1 MGRDK
6 TPRKEPAMS
15 EAGAPAKV
23 LVYSDDRTV
32 REQVR
37 LTLGRKVAAD
47 LPEIEIFE
55 VATVPA
61 LLKALDSDVDY
72 GLMIL
77 DGEARPAGGFGVAY
91 QVKEEIANC
100 PPVLLLVVRQ
110 VDSWLATWSRAEA
123 VAPYPVD
130 PFQLPEQVANL
141 LRARLVQVG

>member
-1 MGRDK
+1 
-6 TPRKEPAMS
+6 MS
-15 EAGAPAKV
+15 EAGAPVKV

-37 LTLGRKVAAD
+37 LTLGTKVAAD
-47 LPEIEIFE
+47 LPEIEVFE

-61 LLKALDSDVDY
+61 LLQALDSEENY
-72 GLMIL
+72 SLMIL

-91 QVKEEIANC
+91 QVKEEVSNC

-123 VAPYPVD
+123 IAPYPLD

-141 LRARLVQVG
+141 VRDRLAQVG

>member
-1 MGRDK
+1 
-6 TPRKEPAMS
+6 MS
-15 EAGAPAKV
+15 EAGVPAKV

-61 LLKALDSDVDY
+61 LLKALDSDIDY
-72 GLMIL
+72 ALMIL

-91 QVKEEIANC
+91 QVKEEIVNC

-123 VAPYPVD
+123 VAPYPLD
-130 PFQLPEQVANL
+130 PFQLPEQVAAL
-141 LRARLVQVG
+141 LRSRLAQVG